1 MASGNSIT
9 ALALSI
15 AGLLLVVWA
24 MLETERSRDIYNP
37 ASPASYSASAQ
48 AAHAQD
54 EQP

>member
-24 MLETERSRDIYNP
+24 MLETERSRDIYP

-48 AAHAQD
+48 SASAQD
-54 EQP
+54 GQP